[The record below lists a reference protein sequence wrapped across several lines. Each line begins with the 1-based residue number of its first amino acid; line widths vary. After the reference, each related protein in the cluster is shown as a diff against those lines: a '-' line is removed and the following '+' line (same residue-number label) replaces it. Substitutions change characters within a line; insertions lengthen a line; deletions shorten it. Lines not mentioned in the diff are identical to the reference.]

1 MKKYLIKGALAL
13 FAGTFLFSCAEK
25 ESEYVPLAQQKSK
38 AFDDVF
44 KELYGDVDPYQD
56 WGFSSGKIEVDPNDS
71 TQVVEVIDLDDVAVT
86 RTRAFGRGGTRTVV
100 DPNGNMWQNPPGVGT
115 TEPTDVYNYVRKLTS
130 FNYSNPTGLT
140 NFYVTHIYTGSKGYY
155 DANGDGP
162 TIGSNHMDQLIIAD
176 KSPATINPITGALD
190 RASCWR
196 HVYDFNNAKNVDY
209 EGNMLLLESGT
220 LNFAYW
226 NSLDSKWHDKWIAV
240 DGASINAEKY
250 GDYVYICFDF
260 EATPKAGDDNFTE
273 IVWYTYGPNNTSHD
287 PNGEKFDHKT
297 QVPGVV
303 TLEELKAAGT
313 KLSDTMIGRNDGEFT
328 VDEEGTFGWEI
339 TQYSKG
345 DKYIPGDDVYT
356 DWIIRLVKADG
367 SKIEYKEVEYTD
379 DLWEQLESGRVFCE
393 DLGQSSRED
402 LDFNDVVFDAIIF
415 KNYRETHRWNVRWVD
430 GVKKDSTEI
439 TGLHTDGLTYPIK
452 STKYYANVELLAA
465 GGTLP
470 VTIQSNMVGAKAY
483 QVHDEFD
490 APITMMINTRDNNST
505 AFGSFE
511 SRPYV
516 QLGDITRKFEAELP
530 DGGTENYDLSLFE
543 IDYPLEGS
551 AIEKI
556 QLYVNFDTNQ
566 QIQQLTSI
574 RGSAPRKF
582 MAPLNTNWT
591 SERKNIS
598 LAYPDFGS
606 WVKGGAAPWGNV
618 NTDYTYSGEYSP
630 NGLKLPLV
638 MKARRSYAVGTEN
651 EIWSG
656 TNTFGTTWNLSD
668 VEANHPLSSSR
679 DDMKFYPGDRLR
691 FYGTQVNDDA
701 WITVLIGDISP
712 YFIDSEF
719 PNYTLDAKG
728 NKIPLP
734 LEKTSCIEVS
744 LDEWSCSIL
753 NEQIKKNNGILNF
766 QVQGRNF
773 TLTQICRVLFD

>member
-44 KELYGDVDPYQD
+44 KELYGDIDPYQD
-56 WGFSSGKIEVDPNDS
+56 WGFSSGKIDVDPYDS

-100 DPNGNMWQNPPGVGT
+100 DANGNMWQDCPTVGT
-115 TEPTDVYNYVRKLTS
+115 TEESDVVKYVEKLTT
-130 FNYSNPTGLT
+130 FRYTAPTGLT
-140 NFYVTHIYTGSKGYY
+140 DYYVTHIHTGRDEYKGLNGGTPFRGSSK
-155 DANGDGP
+155 
-162 TIGSNHMDQLIIAD
+162 MDQLIIAD
-176 KSPATINPITGALD
+176 RSPIGINDGVLSD
-190 RASCWR
+190 ASSWQ
-196 HVYDFNNAKNVDY
+196 HVYDFNAGVSVDFK
-209 EGNMLLLESGT
+209 GNMLMTQSGT
-220 LNFAYW
+220 KNFAYW

-240 DGASINAEKY
+240 DGASIDADKY
-250 GDYVYICFDF
+250 GKYVYICFDY
-260 EATPKAGDDNFTE
+260 EATPKDDGNS
-273 IVWYTYGPNNTSHD
+273 YTVVSWNIPGNN
-287 PNGEKFDHKT
+287 PGETFQLKMKIS
-297 QVPGVV
+297 GIW
-303 TLEELKAAGT
+303 TLEQLRAQGYTMADNMTGMGAGLT
-313 KLSDTMIGRNDGEFT
+313 FT
-328 VDEEGTFGWEI
+328 VGDENSSGWAIE
-339 TQYSKG
+339 QYSQG
-345 DKYIPGDDVYT
+345 DKYIPGDNVYT

-367 SKIEYKEVEYTD
+367 AKIEFKEVEYTD
-379 DLWEQLESGRVFCE
+379 DLWWQLESGRVFCE

-430 GVKKDSTEI
+430 NVKKDSTEI

-470 VTIQSNMVGAKAY
+470 VTIQSNMEGAKAY

-490 APITMMINTRDNNST
+490 AGITMMINTRDNNST

-511 SRPYV
+511 PRPYV
-516 QLGDITRKFEAELP
+516 QLGDITRKFEAQLP
-530 DGGTENYDLSLFE
+530 EGGTEDYDLSLFE
-543 IDYPLEGS
+543 IEYPSDGN

-598 LAYPDFGS
+598 LAYPDFGA

-656 TNTFGTTWNLSD
+656 ANKFGTTWNLSD

-679 DDMKFYPGDRLR
+679 DDIKFYPGDRLR

-728 NKIPLP
+728 QKVPLP
-734 LEKTSCIEVS
+734 LEKTSCIEVT

-753 NEQIKKNNGILNF
+753 NEQIKKNNGVLNF

>member
-1 MKKYLIKGALAL
+1 MKRYLIKGALAL
-13 FAGTFLFSCAEK
+13 FTGAFLFSCAEK
-25 ESEYVPLAQQKSK
+25 ETEYVPIAQQKSK

-44 KELYGDVDPYQD
+44 KELYGDIDPYQD

-71 TQVVEVIDLDDVAVT
+71 TLVVEVVDLDDVAVT
-86 RTRAFGRGGTRTVV
+86 RTRAFGRGGTRTFV
-100 DPNGNMWQNPPGVGT
+100 DANGNMWKDCPTVGS
-115 TEPTDVYNYVRKLTS
+115 TEEKDVVNYVKKLNY
-130 FNYSNPTGLT
+130 FNFSAPTGLT
-140 NFYVTHIYTGSKGYY
+140 NYYVTHIHTGTDKYYNLNGGGPYTGG
-155 DANGDGP
+155 NF
-162 TIGSNHMDQLIIAD
+162 MDQLIIAD
-176 KSPATINPITGALD
+176 KTPETVKKDGTLAK
-190 RASCWR
+190 ASSWQ
-196 HVYDFNNAKNVDY
+196 HVYDFNAATSVDY
-209 EGNMLLLESGT
+209 NGNMLMTKSGT

-226 NSLDSKWHDKWIAV
+226 NSIDSKWHDKWISV
-240 DGASINAEKY
+240 DGASIDENKY
-250 GDYVYICFDF
+250 GNYVYICFDF
-260 EATPKAGDDNFTE
+260 EASPKDDGE
-273 IVWYTYGPNNTSHD
+273 SYTVVSWKIPGNN
-287 PNGEKFDHKT
+287 PGETFQLKMKID
-297 QVPGVV
+297 GIW
-303 TLEELKAAGT
+303 TLNELKAKGYTMQDNMTGMGAGQT
-313 KLSDTMIGRNDGEFT
+313 FT
-328 VDEEGTFGWEI
+328 VGAENTSDWVIEE
-339 TQYSKG
+339 YSQG
-345 DKYIPGDDVYT
+345 DKYIPGDDVFT

-379 DLWEQLESGRVFCE
+379 DLWWQLESGRVFCE

-430 GVKKDSTEI
+430 GVKKDSSEI

-530 DGGTENYDLSLFE
+530 EGGTEDYDLSLFE
-543 IDYPLEGS
+543 IDYPSDGR

-598 LAYPDFGS
+598 LAYPDFGA

-630 NGLKLPLV
+630 SGLKLPLV

-656 TNTFGTTWNLSD
+656 TNTFGTTWNLWD

-679 DDMKFYPGDRLR
+679 DDIKFYPGDRLR
-691 FYGTQVNDDA
+691 FYGTQIKEDA

-719 PNYTLDAKG
+719 PNYTLDANG
-728 NKIPLP
+728 DKIPLA
-734 LEKTSCIEVS
+734 LGKTSCVEVS

-753 NEQIKKNNGILNF
+753 NEQIKKNNGILSF

>member
-13 FAGTFLFSCAEK
+13 FTGAFLFSCAEK

-44 KELYGDVDPYQD
+44 KELYGDIDPYQD
-56 WGFSSGKIEVDPNDS
+56 WGFSSGKIEVDPYDS

-100 DPNGNMWQNPPGVGT
+100 DANGNMWQDCPTVGP
-115 TEPTDVYNYVRKLTS
+115 TERTDVYDYVSSLRT
-130 FNYSNPTGLT
+130 FDYSAPTGLT
-140 NFYVTHIYTGSKGYY
+140 NYYVTHIWTGRDTYY
-155 DANGDGP
+155 DFNGGGP
-162 TIGSNHMDQLIIAD
+162 FRGSSKMDQLIIAD
-176 KSPATINPITGALD
+176 KSPSGVKSSTGAL
-190 RASCWR
+190 ANESSWQ
-196 HVYDFNNAKNVDY
+196 HVYDFNAGVSVDFG
-209 EGNMLLLESGT
+209 GNMLMTQSGT
-220 LNFAYW
+220 KNFAYW
-226 NSLDSKWHDKWIAV
+226 NSLDSKWHDKWISV
-240 DGASINAEKY
+240 DGASIDADKY
-250 GDYVYICFDF
+250 GNYVYICFDY
-260 EATPKAGDDNFTE
+260 EATPKDDGE
-273 IVWYTYGPNNTSHD
+273 SYTVVSWKIPWIN
-287 PNGEKFDHKT
+287 PGETK
-297 QVPGVV
+297 
-303 TLEELKAAGT
+303 ELKM
-313 KLSDTMIGRNDGEFT
+313 KIDGIWTLNNLYANNVEMVDNVNNQTDETFT
-328 VDEEGTFGWEI
+328 VYQEGTSDWKI
-339 TQYSKG
+339 VQYSQG
-345 DKYIPGDDVYT
+345 DKYVPGDDVYT

-379 DLWEQLESGRVFCE
+379 DLWWQLESGRVFCE

-465 GGTLP
+465 GGTIP

-490 APITMMINTRDNNST
+490 AGITMMINTRDNNST

-530 DGGTENYDLSLFE
+530 EGGTEDYDLSLFE
-543 IDYPLEGS
+543 IDYPSDGR

-598 LAYPDFGS
+598 LAYPDFGA

-630 NGLKLPLV
+630 SGLKLPLV

-656 TNTFGTTWNLSD
+656 ANTFGTTWNLSD

-679 DDMKFYPGDRLR
+679 DDIKFYPGDRLR

-734 LEKTSCIEVS
+734 LEKTSCIEVP

>member
-13 FAGTFLFSCAEK
+13 FTGAFLFSCAEK

-44 KELYGDVDPYQD
+44 KELYGDIDPYQD
-56 WGFSSGKIEVDPNDS
+56 WGFSSGKIEVDPYDS

-100 DPNGNMWQNPPGVGT
+100 DANGNMWQDCPTVGE
-115 TEPTDVYNYVRKLTS
+115 TEERDVVNYVEKLKS
-130 FNYSNPTGLT
+130 FWYSAPSGFTNY
-140 NFYVTHIYTGSKGYY
+140 YVTHIHTGQDEYKDKNGGGPFRGSSK
-155 DANGDGP
+155 
-162 TIGSNHMDQLIIAD
+162 MDQLIIAD
-176 KSPATINPITGALD
+176 KSPSGIVTSTGALSD
-190 RASCWR
+190 ASSWQ
-196 HVYDFNNAKNVDY
+196 HVYDFNAGVSVDFG
-209 EGNMLLLESGT
+209 GNMLMTQSGT
-220 LNFAYW
+220 KNFAYW
-226 NSLDSKWHDKWIAV
+226 NSLDSKWHDNWIV
-240 DGASINAEKY
+240 VNGSSIDAEKY
-250 GDYVYICFDF
+250 GNYVYICFDY
-260 EATPKAGDDNFTE
+260 EAIPKDDANN
-273 IVWYTYGPNNTSHD
+273 YTVVRWTIPWIN
-287 PNGEKFDHKT
+287 PGETKELKM
-297 QVPGVV
+297 QIPGVW
-303 TLEELKAAGT
+303 TLEQLYASSIPMVDNVNNQTDEA
-313 KLSDTMIGRNDGEFT
+313 FT
-328 VDEEGTFGWEI
+328 VYQEGTSGWAI
-339 TQYSKG
+339 DQYSQG
-345 DKYIPGDDVYT
+345 DKYVPGDNVYT

-415 KNYRETHRWNVRWVD
+415 KNYRKTHLWKVKWVD
-430 GVKKDSTEI
+430 GVKQDSSEVI
-439 TGLHTDGLTYPIK
+439 GLHTDGLTYPIE

-470 VTIQSNMVGAKAY
+470 VTIQGNMEDSKAY
-483 QVHDEFD
+483 QVHDEFG
-490 APITMMINTRDNNST
+490 AGITTMINTRDNNST
-505 AFGSFE
+505 AFGSYE

-516 QLGDITRKFEAELP
+516 QLGDFSKTFEAKLKNG
-530 DGGTENYDLSLFE
+530 DTKNYDLSLFE
-543 IDYPLEGS
+543 IDYPS
-551 AIEKI
+551 DNKAIEKI
-556 QLYVNFDTNQ
+556 QLYVNFNTDQ
-566 QIQQLTSI
+566 QIEQLTSI
-574 RGSAPRKF
+574 RGGTPRKF

-598 LAYPDFGS
+598 LAYPDFGA

-618 NTDYTYSGEYSP
+618 NTNYTYSGEYSP

-638 MKARRSYAVGTEN
+638 LKARRRYAVGTEN

-656 TNTFGTTWNLSD
+656 ANKFGTTWNLWD

-679 DDMKFYPGDRLR
+679 DDIKFYPGDRLR

-728 NKIPLP
+728 QKIPLP
-734 LEKTSCIEVS
+734 LEKTSCVEVS